1 MAGGS
6 GLADTIDEGVGIAI
20 HPDGLDGLDVSG
32 GFAFLPESLA
42 GARPVMRESTFLR
55 FPEGGFVGVGELRAA
70 FGLVSAVITGTE
82 SPCL

>member
-1 MAGGS
+1 MDS
-6 GLADTIDEGVGIAI
+6 IDEGIGITI
-20 HPDGLDGLDVSG
+20 HPDDLERLDVSG
-32 GFAFLPESLA
+32 GFAFLPEGLA
-42 GARPVMRESTFLR
+42 RARPVMCKSALLR

>member
-1 MAGGS
+1 MSSAKAATCI
-6 GLADTIDEGVGIAI
+6 LRFPWVVAEGKRE
-20 HPDGLDGLDVSG
+20 L
-32 GFAFLPESLA
+32 SL
-42 GARPVMRESTFLR
+42 LR